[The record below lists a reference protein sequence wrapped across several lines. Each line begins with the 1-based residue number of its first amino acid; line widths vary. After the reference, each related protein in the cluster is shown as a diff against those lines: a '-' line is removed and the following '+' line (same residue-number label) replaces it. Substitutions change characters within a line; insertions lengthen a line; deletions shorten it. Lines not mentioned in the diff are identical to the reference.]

1 MEMAEV
7 FEGGV
12 QRAAEMVDELTGD
25 TEALFTQMA
34 EQLEGTISRNE
45 RLRDGLQAQL
55 ARLDELLAYQRQQL
69 GAVRSAAEQIP
80 RPGVSSE
87 APQAAIDGIDLDV
100 DPGDTGAPLGDR
112 VLVLLARKPQT
123 TIDGLVAD
131 LQAAGDEDAT
141 RRGVATAITNLGRAG
156 KVERDDDQV
165 TLVG

>member
-1 MEMAEV
+1 M
-7 FEGGV
+7 
-12 QRAAEMVDELTGD
+12 
-25 TEALFTQMA
+25 
-34 EQLEGTISRNE
+34 
-45 RLRDGLQAQL
+45 
-55 ARLDELLAYQRQQL
+55 
-69 GAVRSAAEQIP
+69 RSAAEQIP

-87 APQAAIDGIDLDV
+87 APKAAVEGIDLDV
-100 DPGDTGAPLGDR
+100 DPGDTGAALGDR